1 MDGCVSWQDRAKK
14 LWESAPFWRQC
25 YYVSLKY
32 VKSCY
37 VGSAGL
43 EQGWYR
49 DLLRAFQ
56 FVLCNTSIFVAIGVG
71 LIFHQKKLCTLTS
84 ACVWQHWR
92 VCHPSSWWWSCH
104 TGCPGSHLSSS
115 ETRAAASPWPSCL
128 LTGRWPEYLRSV
140 TVSCKRALTLVEDR
154 EDLWLTQG
162 MWKQSIISGN
172 PKDAV

>member
-1 MDGCVSWQDRAKK
+1 MVVCHDKTVQKSYEKVLHSGDNAIMSVLNMLSLVMLAVQAWNRVGTGTCSGLFSLFYVILAYLLPLALGLFSIKK
-14 LWESAPFWRQC
+14 
-25 YYVSLKY
+25 
-32 VKSCY
+32 
-37 VGSAGL
+37 
-43 EQGWYR
+43 
-49 DLLRAFQ
+49 
-56 FVLCNTSIFVAIGVG
+56 
-71 LIFHQKKLCTLTS
+71 KKLCTLTS

-104 TGCPGSHLSSS
+104 SGCPGSHLSSS